1 MLTLLTKAMA
11 NPTSTRETGTRE
23 RLLAC
28 ARDIY
33 LGEGLVGLSM
43 RKVAQQAG
51 VSATAIYRHF
61 ESKEALVAAVCE
73 EGFALF
79 ARYLWRGLQADGAR
93 ERLRATGTGYLRFAL
108 EQTPYYRVIFMS
120 QTDALGYTEMPE
132 TVRRKASPTFQF
144 LVDRVRECID
154 AGVLLDTDPT
164 ELAATIWSHSHGLVS
179 LYLNGNLRLHVPS
192 EREFEEFFQRAQDR
206 LVRGLS
212 P

>member
-1 MLTLLTKAMA
+1 MPKAIPHA
-11 NPTSTRETGTRE
+11 TTDTASTRD

-43 RKVAQQAG
+43 RKVAQMAG

-61 ESKEALVAAVCE
+61 DSKEALLAAVAE

-79 ARYLWRGLQADGAR
+79 AEYLWRGLQADTPR

-108 EQTPYYRVIFMS
+108 EQSPYYRVIFLS
-120 QTDALGYTEMPE
+120 PADALGFTQMPE
-132 TVRRKASPTFQF
+132 TVGRKAAPTFQF
-144 LVDRVRECID
+144 LVDRVRECIE
-154 AGVLLDTDPT
+154 AGVLVEAEPA
-164 ELAATIWSHSHGLVS
+164 ELAATIWAHSHGLVA
-179 LYLNGNLRLHVPS
+179 LYLNGNLRIRLAT
-192 EREFEEFFQRAQDR
+192 EAEFEDFYQRSQDR
-206 LVRGLS
+206 LVRGLA

>member
-1 MLTLLTKAMA
+1 MA
-11 NPTSTRETGTRE
+11 NASTTHETGTRE

-33 LGEGLVGLSM
+33 VNEGLAGLSM
-43 RKVAQQAG
+43 RRVAQLAG

-61 ESKEALVAAVCE
+61 ESKEALVAAVTE

-79 ARYLWRGLQADGAR
+79 ARYLWRALQAEGPR
-93 ERLRATGTGYLRFAL
+93 ERLRATGTSYLRFAL

-120 QTDALGYTEMPE
+120 PTDALGYTEMHE
-132 TVRRKASPTFQF
+132 SVRRKAAPTFQF
-144 LVDRVRECID
+144 LVDRVRECIE
-154 AGVLLDTDPT
+154 AGVLIDIDPN

-179 LYLNGNLRLHVPS
+179 LYLDGNLRLHLAS
-192 EREFEEFFQRAQDR
+192 EPDFEAFYQRAQDR
-206 LVRGLS
+206 LVRGLT